1 MHKYIFYVHNFR
13 FHFKN
18 SCLILFYIKA
28 NCVSRKWYKVCQCFI
43 IKVTSEK
50 LYVDV
55 KIKMFLPL
63 LFFLYSFGWHPKLDN
78 CRWDWWKL
86 IYTFHGLKPDSNY
99 KDSIINEYTEKIW
112 NLQFFQHC
120 PNPKWVHCIHP
131 SETCTSTAQIAGC
144 TSKTETIF
152 KINHSRKVNFF
163 SIHNIRCDGC
173 V

>member
-1 MHKYIFYVHNFR
+1 MNR
-13 FHFKN
+13 
-18 SCLILFYIKA
+18 
-28 NCVSRKWYKVCQCFI
+28 YKVCQGFI
-43 IKVTSEK
+43 IKVTSGK
-50 LYVDV
+50 FYVDV
-55 KIKMFLPL
+55 KIKMFSPL
-63 LFFLYSFGWHPKLDN
+63 LFFFLYSFGWHPKLDN

-99 KDSIINEYTEKIW
+99 KDSIINEYTEIIW

-144 TSKTETIF
+144 TSKTETIL

-173 V
+173 VYDWCCKVYLA

>member
-1 MHKYIFYVHNFR
+1 MHKYIFYVYYFR

-18 SCLILFYIKA
+18 YCLILFYIKA

-50 LYVDV
+50 PYVDV

-78 CRWDWWKL
+78 CRWGWWKL

-120 PNPKWVHCIHP
+120 PNLKWVHCIHP

-144 TSKTETIF
+144 TSKTETIL